1 MKNILQNF
9 YLFSKLSLSISLL
22 IILILLG
29 YLFYKSYSLI
39 SVQETVEVT
48 KNNDL
53 LNSINLNAS
62 KIERIEFL
70 LNENNAK
77 LIDIMNSLD
86 SPKVNNQSNLVLK
99 EIQSD
104 FNNIKLELKK
114 IKNNLQKN
122 KITEVQSSQVNNDNA
137 NKENTVQL
145 IIFKFENGQDYYA
158 ELELLSTILGS
169 ENSHII
175 EKLYLINNDRFIG
188 SKILKSNFKNETNN
202 FISSNLLRINKM
214 TKVILPYIKIEP
226 SKKQKLSDY
235 RLIAIDNISRQI
247 ENKNYAKSIDLINAI
262 DKDTKFFNLTID
274 QLSIAVDFNNTI
286 EEIIK

>member
-39 SVQETVEVT
+39 SIQETVEVT

-77 LIDIMNSLD
+77 LIEIMNSLD

-114 IKNNLQKN
+114 IKNNLKKN
-122 KITEVQSSQVNNDNA
+122 EITEVQSSQVNNDNA

-235 RLIAIDNISRQI
+235 RLIAIDNIFRQI

-262 DKDTKFFNLTID
+262 DKDNKFFSLTID
-274 QLSIAVDFNNTI
+274 QLSIAVDFKNTI

>member
-114 IKNNLQKN
+114 IKNNLEKN

-262 DKDTKFFNLTID
+262 DKDNKFFNLTID

>member
-39 SVQETVEVT
+39 SIQETVEVT

-62 KIERIEFL
+62 KIERMEFL

-77 LIDIMNSLD
+77 LIEIMNSLD

-122 KITEVQSSQVNNDNA
+122 EITEVQSSQVNNDNA

-235 RLIAIDNISRQI
+235 RLIAIDNIFRQI

-286 EEIIK
+286 EEIVK

>member
-122 KITEVQSSQVNNDNA
+122 EITEVQSSQVNSDNA

-235 RLIAIDNISRQI
+235 RLIAIDNIFRQI

-262 DKDTKFFNLTID
+262 DKDNKFFSLTID
-274 QLSIAVDFNNTI
+274 QLSIAVDFKNTI

>member
-1 MKNILQNF
+1 VKNILQNF

-29 YLFYKSYSLI
+29 YLFYKSYSFVSI
-39 SVQETVEVT
+39 QETVEVT

-262 DKDTKFFNLTID
+262 DKDNKFFNLTID